1 MQHLLGVVS
10 LKAFAWIQRCVEAE
24 GGDGGSGGLAVGER
38 ESLMGIYKC
47 VSVCVCSV
55 CVCVCVFE
63 DIIGDGL
70 KRTCL

>member
-1 MQHLLGVVS
+1 M
-10 LKAFAWIQRCVEAE
+10 EAE